1 MTLTSCRPLFLLQK
15 GDEHMKLMT
24 ISEVTKSFKVS
35 TRMLRY
41 YEQIGLLP
49 SQRKEDYAYRVYD
62 ENAIRRLKY
71 IIILRK
77 LRIPLKQIALI
88 FKTPEQIEIIEMFQ
102 KNIADL
108 NNEITALNT
117 IRDVLKIFVSRL
129 NESTGKAIKLDLL
142 GDADI
147 IKFIEPLTLSRIY
160 FKEERSMEELN
171 KANEILGKLRNVRI
185 VLLQPCTVASYHFI
199 GENPEEIV
207 GGVVDKFVRESNL
220 YEKKPDARIFG
231 FNHPNPSPNRSH
243 HGYED
248 WVTIPDDM
256 EIPTPL
262 VKKRFEGGMYA
273 AHTIA
278 FPDFHEWRLLS
289 KWVEESDK
297 YAPNY
302 SEYGE
307 EIMGGCLEEHLNWIY
322 SCHVGWP
329 ENGIDGHIDL
339 LLPIKL
345 K

>member
-1 MTLTSCRPLFLLQK
+1 
-15 GDEHMKLMT
+15 MKLMT
-24 ISEVTKSFKVS
+24 ISEVTKAFNVS
-35 TRMLRY
+35 TRMLRH

-62 ENAIRRLKY
+62 ENAVRRLQC

-88 FKTPEQIEIIEMFQ
+88 CKSPEQIQIIEIFQ
-102 KNIADL
+102 KNITEL
-108 NNEITALNT
+108 NNEITALIT

-129 NESTGKAIKLDLL
+129 NKSAGITIKLDLL
-142 GDADI
+142 QDADI
-147 IKFIEPLTLSRIY
+147 IKIIEPLTLSRIN

-171 KANEILGKLRNVRI
+171 KASEALGKLRNVRV
-185 VLLQPCTVASYHFI
+185 VLLPPCTVASYHFV
-199 GENPEEIV
+199 GENPEETV
-207 GGVVDKFVRESNL
+207 GDVVDKFVRESKL
-220 YEKKPDARIFG
+220 YEKKPDARMFG
-231 FNHPNPSPNRSH
+231 FNHPNPSHSRPH

-256 EIPTPL
+256 EVPEPL

-273 AHTIA
+273 VHTIA
-278 FPDFHEWRLLS
+278 FPDFHEWKFLS
-289 KWVEESDK
+289 KWVEENDK

-302 SEYGE
+302 SEQGE

-322 SCHVGWP
+322 SCYMGWP
-329 ENGIDGHIDL
+329 ENGIDGNIDL

>member
-1 MTLTSCRPLFLLQK
+1 
-15 GDEHMKLMT
+15 MKLMT
-24 ISEVTKSFKVS
+24 ISEVSKVFNVS

-62 ENAIRRLKY
+62 ENAVRRLQY
-71 IIILRK
+71 IIVLRK
-77 LRIPLKQIALI
+77 LQISLKQIALI
-88 FKTPEQIEIIEMFQ
+88 FKTPEQIRIIEIFQ
-102 KNIADL
+102 KNIAEL
-108 NNEITALNT
+108 NDQITALNT

-129 NESTGKAIKLDLL
+129 NESTGTTIKLDLL
-142 GDADI
+142 RDADI
-147 IKFIEPLTLSRIY
+147 IKVVEPLTLSRIN

-171 KANEILGKLRNVRI
+171 KANEALGKLRNVRI
-185 VLLQPCTVASYHFI
+185 VLLPPCTVASYHFV
-199 GENPEEIV
+199 GENPEETV
-207 GGVVDKFVRESNL
+207 GDVVDKFVREIKL
-220 YEKKPDARIFG
+220 YEKKPDARMFG
-231 FNHPNPSPNRSH
+231 FNHPNPSPNKPH

-248 WVTIPDDM
+248 WVTILDDM
-256 EIPTPL
+256 EVPAPL

-278 FPDFHEWRLLS
+278 FPDFHEWKLLS

-302 SEYGE
+302 SEQGE
-307 EIMGGCLEEHLNWIY
+307 EIMSGCLEEHLNWIY
-322 SCHVGWP
+322 SSHMGWP

>member
-1 MTLTSCRPLFLLQK
+1 MN
-15 GDEHMKLMT
+15 LMT
-24 ISEVTKSFKVS
+24 ISEVTKAFNVS
-35 TRMLRY
+35 TRMLRH

-62 ENAIRRLKY
+62 ENAVRRLQY

-88 FKTPEQIEIIEMFQ
+88 CKDPEQVRIIEIFQ
-102 KNIADL
+102 KNIAEL
-108 NNEITALNT
+108 NDEITALIT
-117 IRDVLKIFVSRL
+117 IRDVLMIFVSRL
-129 NESTGKAIKLDLL
+129 NESAGINVKLDLL
-142 GDADI
+142 QDADI
-147 IKFIEPLTLSRIY
+147 IKIIEPLTLSRIN

-171 KANEILGKLRNVRI
+171 KASEALGKLRNVRV
-185 VLLQPCTVASYHFI
+185 VLLPPCTIASYHFV
-199 GENPEEIV
+199 GENPEETV
-207 GGVVDKFVRESNL
+207 GDVVDKFVRESKL
-220 YEKKPDARIFG
+220 YEKKPDARMFG
-231 FNHPNPSPNRSH
+231 FNHPNPSPSRPH

-256 EIPTPL
+256 EVQEPL

-273 AHTIA
+273 VHTIA
-278 FPDFHEWRLLS
+278 FPDFHEWKLLS

-302 SEYGE
+302 SDQGE
-307 EIMGGCLEEHLNWIY
+307 EIMCGCLEEHLNWIY
-322 SCHVGWP
+322 SCHMGWP